1 MSKELNVLTIKKVMS
16 KVGLFVLVT
25 SFATAISAD
34 NSQQQVQLA
43 QLTDGFD
50 AEATYMMSCFACHST
65 GAAGAPKVGD
75 GNADAWAPRMEKGM
89 EAVVANAINGLNTMP
104 PKGLCF
110 TCTDEDLAALVTYMV
125 SSSQ

>member
-16 KVGLFVLVT
+16 KVCLFVLVA